1 MRIVDVCAFYAPQG
15 GGVKTYVER
24 KLRAARD
31 QGHEVIIVAPGDHD
45 ALIAEGD
52 GGCILSVEAPKFPLD
67 RRYHY
72 FDDEPAL
79 HALLDRL
86 QPDVVEASSP
96 WASPGMVAR
105 WPGAKRTGSDNGAFL
120 SLVMHA
126 DPLSAYAYRWFG
138 PVASRE
144 RIDKGFEFFWR
155 HLRRLDE
162 QFDMVVSASQSLS
175 ARLTAGGLR
184 KVRTI
189 PMGVSPGVFSPGL
202 RSEPLRRRMLE
213 RCELGADA
221 TLLVGL
227 GRLASEKRWPMVIEA
242 VIAAGYAHPVGLV
255 LLGDGRDRARVIRA
269 AANNPHVMLGA
280 PVTDRYELATILASA
295 DALVH
300 GCEAETFCMVAA
312 EARASGVP
320 LIVPDMGGAS
330 DQFARRQGQTYRA
343 CSAGALAAAIGR
355 FIDEDPAAQRARAT
369 EAAPRVMEMDEHFR
383 RLFGIYQQAI
393 DGLADVA

>member
-31 QGHEVIIVAPGDHD
+31 EGHEVIIVAPGEHD
-45 ALIAEGD
+45 ALIAQER

-86 QPDVVEASSP
+86 EPDVVEASSP
-96 WASPGMVAR
+96 WSSPGMVAR
-105 WPGAKRTGSDNGAFL
+105 WPGARPGPGRKGAFL

-138 PVASRE
+138 PVASRQ

-155 HLRRLDE
+155 HLRRLDS
-162 QFDMVVSASQSLS
+162 QFDMVVSASQSLTT
-175 ARLTAGGLR
+175 RLTEGGLR
-184 KVRTI
+184 NVHTI
-189 PMGVSPGVFSPGL
+189 PMGVTPGIFSPSL
-202 RSEPLRRRMLE
+202 RNEALRRRMLE
-213 RCELGADA
+213 RCNLGPDA

-242 VIAAGYAHPVGLV
+242 VAAAGYAHPVGLV
-255 LLGDGRDRARVIRA
+255 LFGDGRDRARVIRA

-280 PVTDRYELATILASA
+280 PITDRTELATLLASG

-330 DQFARRQGQTYRA
+330 DQFVRGQGQAYRA

-355 FIDEDPAAQRARAT
+355 FIDEGPEAQRARAT
-369 EAAPRVMEMDEHFR
+369 EAAPRVMAMDEHFR
-383 RLFGIYQQAI
+383 RLFGMYQKAI
-393 DGLADVA
+393 DGYAAVA

>member
-45 ALIAEGD
+45 ALIAQES

-105 WPGAKRTGSDNGAFL
+105 WPGNAFR

-175 ARLTAGGLR
+175 TRLTAGGLR

-189 PMGVSPGVFSPGL
+189 PMGVSPGIFSPAL
-202 RSEPLRRRMLE
+202 RSEPLRARMLE
-213 RCELGADA
+213 RCELGPDA

-280 PVTDRYELATILASA
+280 PVTDRQELATILASA

-312 EARASGVP
+312 EARASGIP

-330 DQFARRQGQTYRA
+330 DQFARGLGQTYRA

-355 FIDEDPAAQRARAT
+355 FIDDDPAAQRARAT

-383 RLFGIYQQAI
+383 RLFGMYQQAI